1 MYDVFS
7 LVGENNDNSVEEA
20 NERERRENRQEAIL
34 EELFRCEVNH
44 CISGD
49 DACYEGYPKVL
60 VRILAIASTCLR
72 TTHDKNRN
80 GHAPIRYMN
89 LSTSFFADYVDE

>member
-34 EELFRCEVNH
+34 EELF
-44 CISGD
+44 
-49 DACYEGYPKVL
+49 
-60 VRILAIASTCLR
+60 
-72 TTHDKNRN
+72 
-80 GHAPIRYMN
+80 
-89 LSTSFFADYVDE
+89 